1 MDVIRSALAFVGLA
15 LGLLAIPLALGAQ
28 EAGKVWRIGFLGGSA
43 PAYSAPLA
51 EAFRQGLRER
61 GHVEGQN
68 ITIDYRWAHGKVD
81 AMPGLAA
88 ELVRLKVDVIVA
100 GGTAVAL
107 AARDATRTIPIV
119 FAAVADPVG
128 AKLVSNLARPGGNL
142 TGLSTANIDT
152 VGKRLELLREML
164 PRKVSRVGFVFNPAD
179 ASNLLGVQEREAPA
193 RVLGITLRPIEVRG
207 PEDLEVAFS
216 RMTSER
222 IDAVSVAAGAL
233 TNTHAKRIVQLAAS
247 HRLPAIYGNRLFV
260 EAGGL
265 MSYSTDFRDQYRGA
279 AAYVDKILKGARA
292 ADLPVEQPT
301 KFELVINLKTL
312 KALGLTIPESVRIRV
327 DQVLE

>member
-28 EAGKVWRIGFLGGSA
+28 EAGKVWRIGFLGGST
-43 PAYSAPLA
+43 PVSGAPLA

-61 GHVEGQN
+61 GRVEGQN
-68 ITIDYRWAHGKVD
+68 ISIVYRWAHGKVD

-107 AARDATRTIPIV
+107 AARDATGTIPIV
-119 FAAVADPVG
+119 FAAAADPVG
-128 AKLVSNLARPGGNL
+128 AKLVSSLARPGGNL

-164 PRKVSRVGFVFNPAD
+164 PGKISRVGLVFNPAD
-179 ASNLLGVQEREAPA
+179 ASNLLGVQERAAPA

-207 PEDLEVAFS
+207 PDDLEVAFS

-222 IDAVSVAAGAL
+222 IDAVSVAAGPL
-233 TNTHAKRIVQLAAS
+233 TNTHAKRIVQLAAA

-265 MSYSTDFRDQYRGA
+265 MSYSTDFRNQYRGA

-301 KFELVINLKTL
+301 KFELVMNIKTL
-312 KALGLTIPESVRIRV
+312 TALGLAIPESVRVRV
-327 DQVLE
+327 DQFLE